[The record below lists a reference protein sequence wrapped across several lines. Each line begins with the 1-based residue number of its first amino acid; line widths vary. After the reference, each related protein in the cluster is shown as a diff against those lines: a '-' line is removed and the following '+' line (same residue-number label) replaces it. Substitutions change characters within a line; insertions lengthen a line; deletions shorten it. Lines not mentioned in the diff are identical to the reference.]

1 MCAHRQLA
9 ISPNPRTADEPI
21 IVHYDTRLTLKVE
34 GIVQVSSHV
43 KRFHHVQSVELLVHS
58 TQQSRSPT
66 LNGENTAVFSE
77 VLLTPNI
84 LSSSSVSSALG
95 VNGLSLSVRCPCS
108 ISIIASLVFN
118 NNNNKSHWRHWA
130 QSMTRQL
137 ISCRRDQRVPVSLP
151 AAFVTICF
159 NAILLHNSF
168 VDRDNQ
174 DL

>member
-1 MCAHRQLA
+1 MCAHWQLA

-66 LNGENTAVFSE
+66 LNGENTAVFTE

-84 LSSSSVSSALG
+84 LSSNSISLALC
-95 VNGLSLSVRCPCS
+95 VDGLLLCVRCPCS
-108 ISIIASLVFN
+108 ISMIASLIFYNSN
-118 NNNNKSHWRHWA
+118 NIEL
-130 QSMTRQL
+130 QIL
-137 ISCRRDQRVPVSLP
+137 
-151 AAFVTICF
+151 
-159 NAILLHNSF
+159 AIN
-168 VDRDNQ
+168 
-174 DL
+174 